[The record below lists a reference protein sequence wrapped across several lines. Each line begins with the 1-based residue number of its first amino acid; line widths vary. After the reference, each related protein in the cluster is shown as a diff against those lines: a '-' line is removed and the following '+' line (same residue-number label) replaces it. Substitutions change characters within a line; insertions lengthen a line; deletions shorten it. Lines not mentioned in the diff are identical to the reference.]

1 MNFGNN
7 NLKLSFTS
15 GLTILWYV
23 IMVGLFV
30 TGLLIFIVFNIDS
43 QERLHIERV
52 TQSTA
57 NGIKELLEDDLK
69 KRIKSLSEF
78 SNLSATSSHMS
89 PEDWLGISKTLYDS
103 QLGYQAIGWIDNT
116 FHIRRVIPEKGND
129 VALNY
134 NLALQPN
141 ALLALKNAQKTKQV
155 VVTKPLDSI
164 YNNTGIGIYAP
175 VFIHAESRELLNGFI
190 ASTLIFTP
198 YIKSVIPKH
207 LRNDHHFTLWID
219 GEMVYSDQL
228 NQLATDSAWSKKSAF
243 NLQGQQWQIAISP
256 NNEFLYVAHYKVMR
270 IIIALGILIAIL
282 IVLAAYAYLV
292 ARNKVIEIREGRNK
306 IEHLLKNLPGMA
318 YQSFNIKNWPMM
330 RVSNGCEDLTGYS
343 RDEFRKNKMLWGEII
358 HPDDY
363 ERVRELISEAAKAKS
378 GFELEYRIN
387 TKNQGVKRVWEKGE
401 SAKSI
406 HTNGVVVEGF
416 INDITTLKQAEDEL
430 HSSYAFSD
438 AVVNSMVEAVI
449 TIDEHG
455 IIKSFNF
462 AAQTMFGYNDDEV
475 KDRNITLLM
484 PTKFGKH
491 HNQYL
496 AQHLKTKK
504 THIIGVGRELVAKH
518 KNGTVFPIHLS
529 VSEIKNHT
537 NTMFVGLIRDI
548 TQQRALEEQARL
560 HTEQLAH
567 TERVN
572 ALGEMAAGIA
582 HEINQPLTAISLFS
596 QTAKNF
602 SEKGQFDR
610 LPDIF
615 EKLSLHARR
624 AGAVIERMQQM
635 TRKGKRSKELI
646 NCNLLVLDV
655 TKLAES
661 EARLHNI
668 AIQTIMCK
676 EQVDVFVD
684 RVQIQQVVLN
694 LLRNG
699 MEAMQPSEHNA
710 IITLKIQLNTNKY
723 IEISVTDTGAGLSDE
738 MREKLFQPFSSTK
751 KHGTGIGLSIS
762 KSIVEEHGGHIHFCD
777 NKPTG
782 AIFMFTLPTHD
793 RG

>member
-1 MNFGNN
+1 M
-7 NLKLSFTS
+7 
-15 GLTILWYV
+15 
-23 IMVGLFV
+23 
-30 TGLLIFIVFNIDS
+30 
-43 QERLHIERV
+43 
-52 TQSTA
+52 
-57 NGIKELLEDDLK
+57 
-69 KRIKSLSEF
+69 
-78 SNLSATSSHMS
+78 
-89 PEDWLGISKTLYDS
+89 
-103 QLGYQAIGWIDNT
+103 
-116 FHIRRVIPEKGND
+116 
-129 VALNY
+129 
-134 NLALQPN
+134 
-141 ALLALKNAQKTKQV
+141 
-155 VVTKPLDSI
+155 
-164 YNNTGIGIYAP
+164 
-175 VFIHAESRELLNGFI
+175 
-190 ASTLIFTP
+190 
-198 YIKSVIPKH
+198 
-207 LRNDHHFTLWID
+207 
-219 GEMVYSDQL
+219 
-228 NQLATDSAWSKKSAF
+228 
-243 NLQGQQWQIAISP
+243 
-256 NNEFLYVAHYKVMR
+256 
-270 IIIALGILIAIL
+270 ILI
-282 IVLAAYAYLV
+282 
-292 ARNKVIEIREGRNK
+292 
-306 IEHLLKNLPGMA
+306 
-318 YQSFNIKNWPMM
+318 SD
-330 RVSNGCEDLTGYS
+330 GCENLTGYS
-343 RDEFRKNKMLWGEII
+343 RTEFKKNRMLWREII
-358 HPDDY
+358 HKDDY
-363 ERVRELISEAAKAKS
+363 QRVEKSLNEAFKANCS
-378 GFELEYRIN
+378 FELEYRII
-387 TKNQGVKRVWEKGE
+387 TKNSDIKLVWEKGGPV
-401 SAKSI
+401 SSI
-406 HTNGVVVEGF
+406 FNGEVIIEGF
-416 INDITTLKQAEDEL
+416 IHDITSIKEAEANL
-430 HSSYAFSD
+430 ISSYAFSD

-475 KDRNITLLM
+475 KNRNIMLLM
-484 PTKFGKH
+484 PAKFGKH

-504 THIIGVGRELVAKH
+504 TNIIGVGRELVAKH

-635 TRKGKRSKELI
+635 TRKGKRSKEVI

-723 IEISVTDTGAGLSDE
+723 IEISVTDTGAGLSEE
-738 MREKLFQPFSSTK
+738 MKEKLFQPFSSTK
-751 KHGTGIGLSIS
+751 KNGTGIGLSIS
-762 KSIVEEHGGHIHFCD
+762 KSIVEEHGGHIHFRD

-793 RG
+793 RGRVYER